1 MSASRLTHA
10 VSVIMLAVALDSCG
24 GGGSSGLAPPSS
36 LSYPTPQT
44 YIVNS
49 PIPSLSPSV
58 TGTVSSY
65 TVSPALPPGLT
76 LSASNGV
83 ISGTP
88 TQVSSQ
94 VSYSITASN
103 DAGSTKGAVAITVDP
118 GIAYASSY
126 YSFTKGVASVGI
138 APSVAG
144 APGASWSVTPALPP
158 GLDLDIANG
167 HISGTPSAASAAA
180 HYVVTAN
187 TSGGE
192 SSVTLTLAV
201 AAEPLLDL
209 GHATT
214 VYSVRLVGSSLLTQD
229 STAHWVLWNY
239 TTDQSLADG
248 TTSTIGNPSGEGV
261 IPYPADLEGSTV
273 VVQSAAGLEVL
284 SATDGT
290 VQAQIA
296 ATPSWW
302 RLATDGSYI
311 VTGSATGLTVY
322 SPTGAVLLTH
332 PGNYTSALAF
342 AAPAQLQVAQGAAGA
357 SVIETITVPSGA
369 DSVGASFLGT
379 FQSWFVDGSSFLTAS
394 GTTVWIYPENYTSQ
408 NDFKGPVSLPTVT
421 PLIIEP
427 GEQGLGGTGN
437 WFWTMI
443 DGSLSIYQVGVTGT
457 DPTPSY
463 TQGSASNATGVMM
476 ATPTTL
482 GFLTAYIDGSGAL
495 TVIDLSNS
503 STVSAANYTAPVDEL
518 TAYGASSSSTW
529 VAGNNFGVVYD
540 GASVGGTPRYLDYGA
555 VTAVTGSPGV
565 FAVATASNRILWFS
579 ATNNTL
585 QGTISQPASNVQLS
599 TDGTV
604 LAAATDGAGPID
616 DFPYVS
622 DHVIDVYA
630 LPSPTPSASFT
641 PPGLLYNMSLSGSG
655 TVLSES
661 MGAGQVI
668 AVPAG
673 TTLLS
678 VPSLSPSLGNLLLSA
693 DGTGVA
699 AAPAFDIQDEQD
711 GGNYTTNI
719 YTNYTLATALPGI
732 VRGWLTPTTLLVA
745 AYTYN
750 GSMAVQA
757 DLYVSSSIYNVS
769 GNLISSVNL
778 PDTGPVQTVSS
789 TLVYSLNLNAMYSL
803 AAGATGAASWSSGSP
818 VLPQPGDANTLHTG
832 AVTGSEVVFPSGN
845 LLLAEPYQ

>member
-10 VSVIMLAVALDSCG
+10 VSVVVLAVAVGSCGGG
-24 GGGSSGLAPPSS
+24 GGGSSGLPPPSS

-49 PIPSLSPSV
+49 AIPALSPSV
-58 TGTVSSY
+58 TGTVTSY

-76 LSASNGV
+76 LNASTGV
-83 ISGTP
+83 MSGTP

-94 VSYSITASN
+94 VSYSIIASN
-103 DAGSTKGAVAITVDP
+103 AAGSTKGAVAITVDP

-126 YSFTKGVASVGI
+126 YSFTKGVASRTI

-158 GLDLDIANG
+158 GLDLDATNG
-167 HISGTPSAASAAA
+167 DISGTPSAGSAAA
-180 HYVVTAN
+180 QYAVTAN

-201 AAEPLLDL
+201 AAGPLLDL
-209 GHATT
+209 GHAAT

-239 TTDQSLADG
+239 TTDQSLANG
-248 TTSTIGNPSGEGV
+248 TTSTIGNPSGAGL

-273 VVQSAAGLEVL
+273 VVESAAGLEVL

-296 ATPSWW
+296 ATSSWW

-342 AAPAQLQVAQGAAGA
+342 AAPARLQVAQGAAGT
-357 SVIETITVPSGA
+357 SVIETIAVPSGTT
-369 DSVGASFLGT
+369 SVGSTFLGT

-394 GTTVWIYPENYTSQ
+394 NTTVWVYPANYTSQ
-408 NDFKGPVSLPTVT
+408 NDFQGPVALPTVA
-421 PLIIEP
+421 
-427 GEQGLGGTGN
+427 GLGGTGN
-437 WFWTMI
+437 WFWTFS
-443 DGSLSIYQVGVTGT
+443 GSLAVYQVGVTGT
-457 DPTPSY
+457 SPTPSY
-463 TQGSASNATGVMM
+463 TQGSAANAMGVMM
-476 ATPTTL
+476 ATPTTV
-482 GFLTAYIDGSGAL
+482 GFLTAWIDGSGTL

-503 STVSAANYTAPVDEL
+503 STVSAANNTAPVDEL

-529 VAGNNFGVVYD
+529 VVGNNFGVVYD
-540 GASVGGTPRYLDYGA
+540 GASAGGTPRYLDYGA
-555 VTAVTGSPGV
+555 VTAIGGSPGV

-579 ATNNTL
+579 ATNNANTL
-585 QGTISQPASNVQLS
+585 QGTVSQAASNVQLS
-599 TDGTV
+599 ADGTV
-604 LAAATDGAGPID
+604 LAASTDGAGGID
-616 DFPYVS
+616 DFAYDS

-630 LPSPTPSASFT
+630 LPAATLSASF
-641 PPGLLYNMSLSGSG
+641 PIASSEYLYNMSLSGSG
-655 TVLSES
+655 TVLSEVIS
-661 MGAGQVI
+661 GAVSGQVI
-668 AVPAG
+668 SVPAG

-678 VPSLSPSLGNLLLSA
+678 IPPASPPLSSLLLSA

-699 AAPAFDIQDEQD
+699 AAAAFDILYEQN
-711 GGNYTTNI
+711 GGNYSTNI
-719 YTNYTLATALPGI
+719 YTNYTLATAVPGI
-732 VRGWLTPTTLLVA
+732 VEGWLTPTTVLVA
-745 AYTYN
+745 AYRYN
-750 GSMAVQA
+750 GSMAAQA
-757 DLYVSSSIYNVS
+757 DQYVSSSIYNVS
-769 GNLISSVNL
+769 GNLISSVTL

-803 AAGATGAASWSSGSP
+803 AAGASGTATWSSGSP
-818 VLPQPGDANTLHTG
+818 SVPLPGITNTEYGG
-832 AVTGSEVVFPSGN
+832 AVTSSEVVFPSGN